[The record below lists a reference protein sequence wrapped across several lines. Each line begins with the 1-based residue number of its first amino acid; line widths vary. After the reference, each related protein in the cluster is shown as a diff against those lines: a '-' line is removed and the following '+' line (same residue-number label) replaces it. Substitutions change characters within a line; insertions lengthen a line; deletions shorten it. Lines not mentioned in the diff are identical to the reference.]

1 MFIFFP
7 KCLLPAF
14 AEVGGYNA
22 LLEKYRSAIPSQFT
36 SMDLQRYNISSECYT
51 PRQDA
56 FSLLRDASSGDLPWP
71 GVVFGIAIV
80 GVWYW
85 CSDQVNAV
93 MTLVLLNHTQIR
105 NYTSIPRLVL
115 FFCR

>member
-1 MFIFFP
+1 
-7 KCLLPAF
+7 
-14 AEVGGYNA
+14 
-22 LLEKYRSAIPSQFT
+22 
-36 SMDLQRYNISSECYT
+36 MDLQRYNISSECYT

-85 CSDQVNAV
+85 CSDQVNGV
-93 MTLVLLNHTQIR
+93 MTGVLEILYR
-105 NYTSIPRLVL
+105 FENYT
-115 FFCR
+115 